1 MGNPVELPIG
11 QYPERLLLKWEFIKR
26 KILRK
31 NLKKESKHAFD
42 PEKRKVLRSY
52 LFSFIKSDAGSLEI
66 VAVDVFSVCL
76 IIYLPRD

>member
-1 MGNPVELPIG
+1 MGI
-11 QYPERLLLKWEFIKR
+11 YKKKDFKKKLK
-26 KILRK
+26 
-31 NLKKESKHAFD
+31 KKESKHAFD